1 MERGIKAG
9 PKLSSSRSPKNI
21 FPTLEPST
29 HIPPTMSQLAT
40 NVSKRLF
47 SLDVFRGLTMFLLIA
62 EAAGFHHSFSE
73 LTENTAVHG
82 LALQLE
88 HHPWNGLR
96 FWDLIQPFFMFIVG
110 VAMPFSL
117 RKRLASGNR
126 SDVTKHIL
134 RRCFLLFAFGVLL
147 HCVYS
152 HALVW
157 ELWNVLV
164 QLAFTILIA
173 YAIMHLPN
181 KIQVGISVGLLVLTE
196 ILYRAYNPEAPYVQ
210 GHDSFGAYVDML
222 VMDQVNNGYWV
233 FVNFIPTAAHTIW
246 GVVCGKI
253 LLSQA
258 SERDKLKLF
267 LIWGAAILILGFAMD
282 WLQITP
288 IVKRIATSSFTL
300 ASGGFAVLTLALFY
314 WAIDVRDNK
323 NKWLRIFSVVGTNS
337 IFIYLFAETVG
348 VQWFRDFGMIWTEGL
363 LGPLGVSEGLI
374 AVLNALL
381 VLFIFWYITYFL
393 DKHKMYFKV

>member
-1 MERGIKAG
+1 MA
-9 PKLSSSRSPKNI
+9 LYQ
-21 FPTLEPST
+21 PTLFF
-29 HIPPTMSQLAT
+29 MSQAVQ

-47 SLDVFRGLTMFLLIA
+47 SLDVFRGLIMFLLIA
-62 EAAGFHHSFSE
+62 EAAGFHHNFAV
-73 LTENTAVHG
+73 LTEGTMFSGIAH
-82 LALQLE
+82 QLH

-117 RKRLASGNR
+117 RKRLATGNR
-126 SDVTKHIL
+126 NAATRHIL
-134 RRCFLLFAFGVLL
+134 KRCFLLFSFGVLL

-164 QLAFTILIA
+164 QLAFTIAIA
-173 YAIMHLPN
+173 YAIMNRSH
-181 KIQVGISVGLLVLTE
+181 KVQIAVSIALLVLTE
-196 ILYRAYNPEAPYVQ
+196 ILYRIYNPEAPYMQ
-210 GHDSFGAYVDML
+210 GHESFGSWGDML
-222 VMDQVNNGYWV
+222 SMGKVNDGYWV

-246 GVVCGKI
+246 GVICGQI

-258 SERDKLKLF
+258 AVKEKLKTF
-267 LIWGAAILILGFAMD
+267 LIWGTVILVAGFAMD

-288 IVKRIATSSFTL
+288 IIKRIATSSFTL
-300 ASGGFAVLTLALFY
+300 ASGGFAVLTLSLFY
-314 WAIDVRDNK
+314 YLIDVK
-323 NKWLRIFSVVGTNS
+323 GYKKKWLKIFSVVGTNS

-348 VQWFRDFGMIWTEGL
+348 VQWFRGFGKIWTQGILSNFGL
-363 LGPLGVSEGLI
+363 SEPLIMVI
-374 AVLNALL
+374 NALF

-393 DKHKMYFKV
+393 DKHKVYFKV

>member
-1 MERGIKAG
+1 
-9 PKLSSSRSPKNI
+9 
-21 FPTLEPST
+21 
-29 HIPPTMSQLAT
+29 MSQLAD

-62 EAAGFHHSFSE
+62 EAAGFHHNFTE
-73 LTENTAVHG
+73 LTEGTVFSGIAH
-82 LALQLE
+82 QLH

-117 RKRLASGNR
+117 RKRLATGSR
-126 SDVTKHIL
+126 SAVTKHIV
-134 RRCFLLFAFGVLL
+134 RRCILLFAFGVLL

-152 HALVW
+152 QALVW

-173 YAIMHLPN
+173 YAIMQLPN
-181 KIQVGISVGLLVLTE
+181 KTQIGISVGLLVLTE
-196 ILYRAYNPEAPYVQ
+196 ILYRAYNPSAPYAQ
-210 GHDSFGAYVDML
+210 GHESFGSYVDML
-222 VMDQVNNGYWV
+222 VMGQTNGGYWV

-253 LLSQA
+253 LLSNTSA
-258 SERDKLKLF
+258 KEKLKPF
-267 LIWGAAILILGFAMD
+267 LIWGTAILVLGFAMD
-282 WLQITP
+282 LLNITP
-288 IVKRIATSSFTL
+288 IIKRIATSSFTL
-300 ASGGFAVLTLALFY
+300 ASGGLAILTLALFY
-314 WAIDVRDNK
+314 WAIDMK
-323 NKWLRIFSVVGTNS
+323 NNRQKWLKIFSVVGTNS

-348 VQWFRDFGMIWTEGL
+348 VQWFRDFGKIWTEGL
-363 LGPLGVSEGLI
+363 LSPLGMSENWI
-374 AVLNALL
+374 MVINALF

-393 DKHKMYFKV
+393 DKHKVYFKV

>member
-1 MERGIKAG
+1 
-9 PKLSSSRSPKNI
+9 
-21 FPTLEPST
+21 
-29 HIPPTMSQLAT
+29 MSQLAD

-62 EAAGFHHSFSE
+62 EAAGFHHNFTE
-73 LTENTAVHG
+73 LTEGTVFSG
-82 LALQLE
+82 LAHQLH
-88 HHPWNGLR
+88 HHPWNGLQ

-117 RKRLASGNR
+117 RKRLATGNR

-164 QLAFTILIA
+164 QLAFTIMIA
-173 YAIMHLPN
+173 YAIMQLPN
-181 KIQVGISVGLLVLTE
+181 KIQIGISVGLLLLTE
-196 ILYRAYNPEAPYVQ
+196 VLYRAYNPGAPYAQ
-210 GHDSFGAYVDML
+210 GHDSFGSYIDML
-222 VMDQVNNGYWV
+222 VMGQVNDGYWV

-253 LLSQA
+253 LLSNSTA
-258 SERDKLKLF
+258 EEKLKPF
-267 LIWGAAILILGFAMD
+267 LIWGAAILLLGFTMD
-282 WLQITP
+282 WLHITP
-288 IVKRIATSSFTL
+288 IIKRIATSSFTL
-300 ASGGFAVLTLALFY
+300 ASGGFAILVLALFY
-314 WAIDVRDNK
+314 WAIDVK
-323 NKWLRIFSVVGTNS
+323 NNHKKWLKVFSVVGTNS

-348 VQWFRDFGMIWTEGL
+348 VQWFRGFGQIWTEGL
-363 LGPLGVSEGLI
+363 LAPIGISEKVI
-374 AVLNALL
+374 MVVNALL

-393 DKHKMYFKV
+393 DKHKVYFKV

>member
-1 MERGIKAG
+1 MFENSEYQPIT
-9 PKLSSSRSPKNI
+9 I
-21 FPTLEPST
+21 Y
-29 HIPPTMSQLAT
+29 MSQLAA

-62 EAAGFHHSFSE
+62 EAAGFHHSFVE
-73 LTENTAVHG
+73 LTEDSAFHG

-117 RKRLASGNR
+117 RKRLAKGSRG
-126 SDVTKHIL
+126 DVTKHIV
-134 RRCFLLFAFGVLL
+134 RRCFLLFGFGVLL

-164 QLAFTILIA
+164 QLAFTIIIA
-173 YAIMHLPN
+173 YAIMNMSHRA
-181 KIQVGISVGLLVLTE
+181 QISISIGLLVLTE
-196 ILYRAYNPEAPYVQ
+196 ILYRMYNPEGPYAQ
-210 GHDSFGAYVDML
+210 GHDSFGSWADM
-222 VMDQVNNGYWV
+222 MTMGKINDGYWV

-246 GVVCGKI
+246 GVICGQV
-253 LLSQA
+253 LLSHKSAAQ
-258 SERDKLKLF
+258 KLKPF
-267 LIWGAAILILGFAMD
+267 LIWGGVILILGFAMD
-282 WLQITP
+282 LLNITP

-300 ASGGFAVLTLALFY
+300 ASGGIAILTLALFY
-314 WAIDVRDNK
+314 WAIDVK
-323 NKWLRIFSVVGTNS
+323 NNHKKWLKIFSVVGTNS

-348 VQWFRDFGMIWTEGL
+348 VQWFRDFGKIWTGGL
-363 LGPLGVSEGLI
+363 LSPLGMSEDWI
-374 AVLNALL
+374 MVINALF

-393 DKHKMYFKV
+393 DKHKIYFKV

>member
-1 MERGIKAG
+1 
-9 PKLSSSRSPKNI
+9 
-21 FPTLEPST
+21 
-29 HIPPTMSQLAT
+29 MSQLAE

-62 EAAGFHHSFSE
+62 EAAGFHHYFSE
-73 LTENTAVHG
+73 WAEGSVFEG
-82 LALQLE
+82 LAHQLH

-117 RKRLASGNR
+117 RKRLSQGDRKRVNQ
-126 SDVTKHIL
+126 HIF

-152 HALVW
+152 HELVW

-181 KIQVGISVGLLVLTE
+181 KVQIGVSIGLLLLTE
-196 ILYRAYNPEAPYVQ
+196 ILYRAYDPSAPYAQ
-210 GHDSFGAYVDML
+210 GHESFGSFIDRL
-222 VMDQVNNGYWV
+222 VMGQVNGGYWV

-246 GVVCGKI
+246 GVICGK
-253 LLSQA
+253 LLL
-258 SERDKLKLF
+258 EHIPEKEKIKHF
-267 LIWGAAILILGFAMD
+267 LIWGTAILVIGFALD
-282 WLQITP
+282 LTGVTP
-288 IVKRIATSSFTL
+288 IVKRIATTSFTL
-300 ASGGFAVLTLALFY
+300 ASGGFAILTLTLFY
-314 WAIDVRDNK
+314 WAIDVRNK
-323 NKWLRIFSVVGTNS
+323 HYDWLKIFAVVGTNS

-348 VQWFRDFGMIWTEGL
+348 VQWFRGFGKIWTAGL
-363 LGPLGVSEGLI
+363 LSPLGVSESLI
-374 AVLNALL
+374 MVINSLV

-393 DKHKMYFKV
+393 DKHRIYFKV

>member
-1 MERGIKAG
+1 
-9 PKLSSSRSPKNI
+9 
-21 FPTLEPST
+21 
-29 HIPPTMSQLAT
+29 MSQLAD

-62 EAAGFHHSFSE
+62 EAAGFHHNFSE
-73 LTENTAVHG
+73 LTEGTAFSG
-82 LALQLE
+82 LAHQLH

-117 RKRLASGNR
+117 RKRLASG
-126 SDVTKHIL
+126 DKKGVTKHIL

-173 YAIMHLPN
+173 YAIMNLPN
-181 KIQVGISVGLLVLTE
+181 KIQIGISLGLLVLTE
-196 ILYRAYNPEAPYVQ
+196 ILYRAYNPEAPYAQ
-210 GHDSFGAYVDML
+210 NHESFGSYIDML
-222 VMDQVNNGYWV
+222 VMGQVNDGYWV

-246 GVVCGKI
+246 GVICGKV
-253 LLSQA
+253 LLSHMSSA
-258 SERDKLKLF
+258 EKIKPF
-267 LIWGAAILILGFAMD
+267 LIWGSALVILGFAMD
-282 WLQITP
+282 FAGITP

-300 ASGGFAVLTLALFY
+300 ASGGLAILTLTLFY
-314 WAIDVRDNK
+314 WLIDIKGYQK
-323 NKWLRIFSVVGTNS
+323 NWLKIFSVVGTNS

-348 VQWFRDFGMIWTEGL
+348 VQWFRGFGQIWTEGL
-363 LGPLGVSEGLI
+363 LAPIGISEKVI
-374 AVLNALL
+374 MVINAFL
-381 VLFIFWYITYFL
+381 VLYIFWYITYFL
-393 DKHKMYFKV
+393 DKHKVYFKV

>member
-1 MERGIKAG
+1 
-9 PKLSSSRSPKNI
+9 
-21 FPTLEPST
+21 
-29 HIPPTMSQLAT
+29 MSQLAA

-62 EAAGFHHSFSE
+62 EAAGFHENFGT
-73 LTENTAVHG
+73 LTEGTVVSG
-82 LALQLE
+82 LAHQLH

-117 RKRLASGNR
+117 RKRLASGSR
-126 SDVTKHIL
+126 SAVTKHIL
-134 RRCFLLFAFGVLL
+134 RRCFLLFCFGVLL
-147 HCVYS
+147 HCVYN

-173 YAIMHLPN
+173 YAIMNLPH
-181 KIQVGISVGLLVLTE
+181 KFQIGISMGLLLLTE
-196 ILYRAYNPEAPYVQ
+196 LLYRLYNPEAPYAQ
-210 GHDSFGAYVDML
+210 GHESFGSWGDML
-222 VMDQVNNGYWV
+222 TMGKVNSGYWV

-246 GVVCGKI
+246 GVICGQ
-253 LLSQA
+253 LLLTHKSPQ
-258 SERDKLKLF
+258 EKLKPF
-267 LIWGAAILILGFAMD
+267 LLWGSVILVVGFAMD

-288 IVKRIATSSFTL
+288 IIKRIATSSFTL
-300 ASGGFAVLTLALFY
+300 ASGGFAILTLALFY
-314 WAIDVRDNK
+314 WAIDIKNK
-323 NKWLRIFSVVGTNS
+323 QAKWLRIFSVVGTNS

-348 VQWFRDFGMIWTEGL
+348 VQWFRDFGRIWTEGL
-363 LGPLGVSEGLI
+363 LAPLGLSEQLI
-374 AVLNALL
+374 LVINSLF

-393 DKHKMYFKV
+393 DKHKVYFKV